1 MGGNVQRDDIFDGVV
16 AVAIGGFVG
25 GSGLEC
31 GGDGAL

>member
-16 AVAIGGFVG
+16 AVAIAGFVG

-31 GGDGAL
+31 SSDEAL